1 MRLTTNV
8 KHKPKNI
15 SLYISEFTNEYT
27 LHAKVGK
34 KYIIY
39 AIFRTGFFL
48 NSLKKSKYFVFS
60 IDTPFACAAFIK
72 DKCRTSSIK
81 ILQHFRLLLSYRTL
95 GCASIG
101 SHSIRIEYKL
111 PVMFFFEFFCLGVS
125 D

>member
-60 IDTPFACAAFIK
+60 IDTPFDCAAFIF

-81 ILQHFRLLLSYRTL
+81 ILQYFQLLLSYRTL

-101 SHSIRIEYKL
+101 SYSIRIEYKL
-111 PVMFFFEFFCLGVS
+111 PVMFFCESFCLGVS